1 MMINNKK
8 TTGGVIAAVRKIF
21 ESDKS
26 EPLLNV
32 GSISVIKR
40 IVLTF
45 QRAGIY
51 PIVVV
56 TGYESYEIER
66 DLASFGVIFLKN
78 ENYENSQMFDYAKI
92 GLNYLKDKCDQII
105 FNPANIP
112 MFTSRTIENM
122 LNYNEKVV
130 SPSYNGKSGHP
141 ILIASELIPEILE
154 YDGDMGMRGAIQK
167 IGVERKWVDVE
178 DEGILHNTDDINRLD
193 NLLEKHNDDMMHSF
207 IKISIEKESLFF
219 DSRTKLLLF
228 LIQDTHSVRNAC
240 RQMALSYSKAW
251 NMINYMEKQLGYE
264 VVERKHGG
272 KNGGKTYLTKEGT
285 EFLEKYEV
293 FEENIRQFAKNEFDR
308 LFNLRELL

>member
-21 ESDKS
+21 EKDKS
-26 EPLLNV
+26 EPLLKV

-78 ENYENSQMFDYAKI
+78 EDYENSQMFDYAKM
-92 GLNYLKDKCDQII
+92 GLDYLKDKCDQVI

-112 MFTSRTIENM
+112 MFSPGTIESM
-122 LNYNEKVV
+122 LNYNQKVV

-141 ILIASELIPEILE
+141 ILIDSELIPEILE
-154 YDGDMGMRGAIQK
+154 YEGDMGMRGAIQK

-178 DEGILHNTDDINRLD
+178 DEGILHNTDDIHRLD
-193 NLLEKHNDDMMHSF
+193 YLLEKHNKDMIHSF

-219 DSRTKLLLF
+219 DSRTKLLLL

-251 NMINYMEKQLGYE
+251 NMINYMEKELGYE

-272 KNGGKTYLTKEGT
+272 KNGGKTYLTKEGAK
-285 EFLEKYEV
+285 FLEKYEV
-293 FEENIRQFAKNEFDR
+293 FEENVRQFAKNEFDR
-308 LFNLRELL
+308 LFNK

>member
-1 MMINNKK
+1 MITNKK
-8 TTGGVIAAVRKIF
+8 KVAGGVIAAVRKIF
-21 ESDKS
+21 EKDKVES
-26 EPLLNV
+26 LLKL

-78 ENYENSQMFDYAKI
+78 ENYETSQMFDYAKI
-92 GLNYLKDKCDQII
+92 GLDYLKDKCDQVI

-112 MFTSRTIENM
+112 MFTPETIERM
-122 LNYNEKVV
+122 LNYNEMIV

-141 ILIASELIPEILE
+141 ILIASEIIPEILQ
-154 YDGDMGMRGAIQK
+154 YDGDMGMRGAIQQ
-167 IGVERKWVDVE
+167 IGIERKWVDVE
-178 DEGILHNTDDINRLD
+178 DEGILNNTDDIHRLD
-193 NLLEKHNDDMMHSF
+193 NLLEKHNNDIMHSF
-207 IKISIEKESLFF
+207 IKISIEKEDLFF
-219 DSRTKLLLF
+219 DSRTKLLLL

-240 RQMALSYSKAW
+240 KQMALSYSKAW
-251 NMINYMEKQLGYE
+251 NMINYMEKELGYE

-272 KNGGKTYLTKEGT
+272 KNGGKTYLTKEGA

-293 FEENIRQFAKNEFDR
+293 FEENIRQFAKVEFDR
-308 LFNLRELL
+308 LFGKY

>member
-78 ENYENSQMFDYAKI
+78 EDYENSQMFDYAKI
-92 GLNYLKDKCDQII
+92 GLDYLKDKCDQVI

-112 MFTSRTIENM
+112 MFTPGTIESM

-141 ILIASELIPEILE
+141 ILIDSELIPEILE
-154 YDGDMGMRGAIQK
+154 YEGDMGMRGAIQK

-178 DEGILHNTDDINRLD
+178 DEGILHNTDDIHRLD
-193 NLLEKHNDDMMHSF
+193 YLLEKHNKDMIHSF

-219 DSRTKLLLF
+219 DSRTKLLLL

-251 NMINYMEKQLGYE
+251 NMINYMEKELGYE

-272 KNGGKTYLTKEGT
+272 KNGGKTYLTKEGAK
-285 EFLEKYEV
+285 FLEKYEV
-293 FEENIRQFAKNEFDR
+293 FEENVRQFAKNEFDR
-308 LFNLRELL
+308 LFNK

>member
-1 MMINNKK
+1 MMINKKK

-21 ESDKS
+21 EKDKS
-26 EPLLNV
+26 EPLLKV

-78 ENYENSQMFDYAKI
+78 EDYENSQMFDYAKI
-92 GLNYLKDKCDQII
+92 GLDYLKDKCDQVI

-112 MFTSRTIENM
+112 MFSPGTIESM

-178 DEGILHNTDDINRLD
+178 DEGILHNTDDIHRLD
-193 NLLEKHNDDMMHSF
+193 YLLEKHNKDMIHSF

-219 DSRTKLLLF
+219 DSRTKLLLL

-251 NMINYMEKQLGYE
+251 NMINYMEKELGYE

-272 KNGGKTYLTKEGT
+272 KNGGKTYLTKEGA

-293 FEENIRQFAKNEFDR
+293 FEENVRQFAKNEFDR
-308 LFNLRELL
+308 LFNTL

>member
-1 MMINNKK
+1 MITNKK
-8 TTGGVIAAVRKIF
+8 KITGGVIAAVRKIF
-21 ESDKS
+21 EKDKV
-26 EPLLNV
+26 EPLLKL

-78 ENYENSQMFDYAKI
+78 ENYETSQMFDYAKI
-92 GLNYLKDKCDQII
+92 GLDYLKDKCDQVI

-112 MFTSRTIENM
+112 MFTPETIERM
-122 LNYNEKVV
+122 LNYNEMIV

-141 ILIASELIPEILE
+141 ILIASEIIPEILQ
-154 YDGDMGMRGAIQK
+154 YDGDMGMRGAIQQ
-167 IGVERKWVDVE
+167 IGIERKWVDVE
-178 DEGILHNTDDINRLD
+178 DEGILNNTDDIHRLD
-193 NLLEKHNDDMMHSF
+193 NLLEKHNNDIMHSF
-207 IKISIEKESLFF
+207 IKISIEKEDLFF
-219 DSRTKLLLF
+219 DSRTKLLLL

-240 RQMALSYSKAW
+240 KQIALSYSKAW
-251 NMINYMEKQLGYE
+251 NMINYMEKELGYE

-272 KNGGKTYLTKEGT
+272 KNGGKTYLTKEGA

-293 FEENIRQFAKNEFDR
+293 FEENIRQFAKVEFDR
-308 LFNLRELL
+308 LFGKY

>member
-1 MMINNKK
+1 MIADKK
-8 TTGGVIAAVRKIF
+8 RKTGGVIAAVRKIF
-21 ESDKS
+21 EKDKT
-26 EPLLNV
+26 EPLLKV

-45 QRAGIY
+45 QRAGIS

-56 TGYESYEIER
+56 TGYESYEIEH

-78 ENYENSQMFDYAKI
+78 DDYENSQMFDYAKI
-92 GLNYLKDKCDQII
+92 GLNFLKDKCDQVI

-112 MFTSRTIENM
+112 MFTPETIESM
-122 LNYNEKVV
+122 LDYNEKVV

-141 ILIASELIPEILE
+141 ILISSELIPEILK
-154 YDGDMGMRGAIQK
+154 YNGNMGMRGAIQE
-167 IGVERKWVDVE
+167 IGIERKWVNVE

-193 NLLEKHNDDMMHSF
+193 NLLEKHNNDIMHSF
-207 IKISIEKESLFF
+207 IKISIEKEISFF
-219 DSRTKLLLF
+219 DSRTKLLLL

-251 NMINYMEKQLGYE
+251 NMINCMEKELGYE

-272 KNGGKTYLTKEGT
+272 KNGGKTYLTKEGS

-293 FEENIRQFAKNEFDR
+293 FENKVRQFANAEFDR
-308 LFNLRELL
+308 LFSK

>member
-1 MMINNKK
+1 MLTNKK
-8 TTGGVIAAVRKIF
+8 KVTGGVIAAVRKIF

-26 EPLLNV
+26 EPLLKV

-66 DLASFGVIFLKN
+66 DLSNFGVIFLKN
-78 ENYENSQMFDYAKI
+78 EDYENCQMFDYAKI
-92 GLNYLKDKCDQII
+92 GLNYLKDKCDQVI

-112 MFTSRTIENM
+112 MFTPGTIEIM
-122 LNYNEKVV
+122 LNHNEKII

-141 ILIASELIPEILE
+141 ILIDSKLIPDILE
-154 YDGDMGMRGAIQK
+154 YDGNMGMRGAIQK
-167 IGVERKWVDVE
+167 IGIERKWVDVE
-178 DEGILHNTDDINRLD
+178 DEGVLHNTDDINRLD
-193 NLLEKHNDDMMHSF
+193 YLLEKNDKDMIHSF
-207 IKISIEKESLFF
+207 IKVNIEKESAFF
-219 DSRTKLLLF
+219 DSRTKLLLL

-272 KNGGKTYLTKEGT
+272 KNGGKTYLTKAGT
-285 EFLEKYEV
+285 DFLEKYEV
-293 FEENIRQFAKNEFDR
+293 FEENVRKFAKAEFDR
-308 LFNLRELL
+308 VFNNL

>member
-1 MMINNKK
+1 MITNKK
-8 TTGGVIAAVRKIF
+8 KVAGGVIAAVRKIF
-21 ESDKS
+21 EKDKV
-26 EPLLNV
+26 EPLLKL

-78 ENYENSQMFDYAKI
+78 ENYETSQMFDYAKI
-92 GLNYLKDKCDQII
+92 GLDYLKDKCDQVI

-112 MFTSRTIENM
+112 MFTPETIERM
-122 LNYNEKVV
+122 LNYNEMIV

-141 ILIASELIPEILE
+141 ILIASEIIPEILQ
-154 YDGDMGMRGAIQK
+154 YDGDMGMRGAIQQ
-167 IGVERKWVDVE
+167 IGIERKWVDVE
-178 DEGILHNTDDINRLD
+178 DEGILNNTDDIHRLD
-193 NLLEKHNDDMMHSF
+193 NLLEKHNNDIMHSF
-207 IKISIEKESLFF
+207 IKISIEKEDLFF
-219 DSRTKLLLF
+219 DSRTKLLLL

-240 RQMALSYSKAW
+240 KQIALSYSKAW
-251 NMINYMEKQLGYE
+251 NMINYMEKELGYE

-272 KNGGKTYLTKEGT
+272 KNGGKTYLTKEGA

-293 FEENIRQFAKNEFDR
+293 FEENIRQFAKVEFDR
-308 LFNLRELL
+308 LFGKY

>member
-21 ESDKS
+21 EKDKS
-26 EPLLNV
+26 EPLLKV

-45 QRAGIY
+45 QRAGIN

-78 ENYENSQMFDYAKI
+78 EDYENSQMFDYAKI
-92 GLNYLKDKCDQII
+92 GLDYLKDKCDQVI

-112 MFTSRTIENM
+112 MFSPGTIESM
-122 LNYNEKVV
+122 LNYNQKVV

-141 ILIASELIPEILE
+141 ILIASELIPEILK

-167 IGVERKWVDVE
+167 IGVKRKWVDVE
-178 DEGILHNTDDINRLD
+178 DEGILHNTDDIHRLD
-193 NLLEKHNDDMMHSF
+193 YLLEKHNKDMIHSF
-207 IKISIEKESLFF
+207 IRISIEKESLFF
-219 DSRTKLLLF
+219 DSRTKLLLL

-251 NMINYMEKQLGYE
+251 NMINYMEKELGYE

-272 KNGGKTYLTKEGT
+272 KNGGKTYLTKEGA

-293 FEENIRQFAKNEFDR
+293 FEENVRQFAKNEFDR
-308 LFNLRELL
+308 LFNTL

>member
-1 MMINNKK
+1 MITNKK
-8 TTGGVIAAVRKIF
+8 KVAGGVIAAVRKIF
-21 ESDKS
+21 EKDKV
-26 EPLLNV
+26 EPLLKL

-78 ENYENSQMFDYAKI
+78 ENYETSQMFDYAKI
-92 GLNYLKDKCDQII
+92 GLDYLKDKCDQVI

-112 MFTSRTIENM
+112 MFTPETIERM
-122 LNYNEKVV
+122 LNYNEMIV

-141 ILIASELIPEILE
+141 ILIASEIIPEILQ
-154 YDGDMGMRGAIQK
+154 YDGDMGMRGAIQQ
-167 IGVERKWVDVE
+167 IGIERKWVDVE
-178 DEGILHNTDDINRLD
+178 DEGILNNTDDIHRLD
-193 NLLEKHNDDMMHSF
+193 NLLEKHNNDIMHSF
-207 IKISIEKESLFF
+207 IKISIEKEDLFF
-219 DSRTKLLLF
+219 DSRTKLLLL

-240 RQMALSYSKAW
+240 KQMALSYSKAW
-251 NMINYMEKQLGYE
+251 NMINYMEKELGYE

-272 KNGGKTYLTKEGT
+272 KNGGKTYLTKEGA

-293 FEENIRQFAKNEFDR
+293 FEENIRQFAKVEFDR
-308 LFNLRELL
+308 LFGKY

>member
-1 MMINNKK
+1 MITNRKK

-21 ESDKS
+21 EKDKT
-26 EPLLNV
+26 EPLLKV

-45 QRAGIY
+45 QRAGIS

-56 TGYESYEIER
+56 TGYESYEIEH
-66 DLASFGVIFLKN
+66 DLASYGVIFLKN
-78 ENYENSQMFDYAKI
+78 DDYENSQMFDYAKI
-92 GLNYLKDKCDQII
+92 GLNFLKDKCDQVI

-112 MFTSRTIENM
+112 MFTPETIESM
-122 LNYNEKVV
+122 LDYNEKVV

-141 ILIASELIPEILE
+141 ILISSELIPEILK
-154 YDGDMGMRGAIQK
+154 YNGNMGMRGAIQE
-167 IGVERKWVDVE
+167 IGIERKWVNVE

-193 NLLEKHNDDMMHSF
+193 NLLEKHNNDIMHSF
-207 IKISIEKESLFF
+207 IKISIEKEISFF
-219 DSRTKLLLF
+219 DSRTKLLLL

-251 NMINYMEKQLGYE
+251 NMINCMEKELGYE

-272 KNGGKTYLTKEGT
+272 KNGGKTYLTKEGS

-293 FEENIRQFAKNEFDR
+293 FENKVRQFSNAEFDR
-308 LFNLRELL
+308 LFSK

>member
-1 MMINNKK
+1 MITNKK
-8 TTGGVIAAVRKIF
+8 KVAGGVIAAVRKIF
-21 ESDKS
+21 EKDKV
-26 EPLLNV
+26 EPLLKL

-78 ENYENSQMFDYAKI
+78 ENYETSQMFDYAKI
-92 GLNYLKDKCDQII
+92 GLDYLKDKCDQVI

-112 MFTSRTIENM
+112 MFTPETIERM
-122 LNYNEKVV
+122 LNYNEMIV

-141 ILIASELIPEILE
+141 ILIASEIIPEILQ
-154 YDGDMGMRGAIQK
+154 YDGDMGMRGAIQQ
-167 IGVERKWVDVE
+167 IGIERKWVDVE
-178 DEGILHNTDDINRLD
+178 DEGILHNTDDIHRLD
-193 NLLEKHNDDMMHSF
+193 NLLEKHNNDIMHSF
-207 IKISIEKESLFF
+207 IKISIEKEDLFF
-219 DSRTKLLLF
+219 DSRTKLLLL

-240 RQMALSYSKAW
+240 KQMALSYSKAW
-251 NMINYMEKQLGYE
+251 NMINYMEKELGYE

-272 KNGGKTYLTKEGT
+272 KNGGKTYLTKEGA

-293 FEENIRQFAKNEFDR
+293 FEENIRQFAKVEFDR
-308 LFNLRELL
+308 LFGKY

>member
-1 MMINNKK
+1 MIPNKKK
-8 TTGGVIAAVRKIF
+8 TTGGIIAAVRKIF
-21 ESDKS
+21 EKDKL
-26 EPLLNV
+26 EPLLKV
-32 GSISVIKR
+32 GSISIIKR

-45 QRAGIY
+45 QRAGID

-78 ENYENSQMFDYAKI
+78 DNYENSQMFDYAKI
-92 GLNYLKDKCDQII
+92 GLNYLKDKCDQVI

-112 MFTSRTIENM
+112 MFTPETIENM
-122 LNYNEKVV
+122 LVYNEKVV

-141 ILIASELIPEILE
+141 ILISSELIPEILE

-167 IGVERKWVDVE
+167 IGVERKWVEVE
-178 DEGILHNTDDINRLD
+178 DEGILHNTDDIHRFD
-193 NLLEKHNDDMMHSF
+193 YLLEKHNNDMLHSF
-207 IKISIEKESLFF
+207 VKISIEKESLFF
-219 DSRTKLLLF
+219 DSRTKLLLL

-251 NMINYMEKQLGYE
+251 NMINYMEKELGYE

-272 KNGGKTYLTKEGT
+272 KNGGKTYLTKEGI
-285 EFLEKYEV
+285 EFLEKYEI
-293 FEENIRQFAKNEFDR
+293 FEENVRHFAKNEFDK
-308 LFNLRELL
+308 LFNK